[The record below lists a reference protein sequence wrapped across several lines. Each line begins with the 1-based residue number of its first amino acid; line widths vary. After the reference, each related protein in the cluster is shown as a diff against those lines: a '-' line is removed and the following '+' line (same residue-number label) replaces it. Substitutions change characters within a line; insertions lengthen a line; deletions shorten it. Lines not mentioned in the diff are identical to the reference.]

1 MPLRRL
7 VLLAATVLL
16 AGVGLAGCGADG
28 STTTR
33 QGEVREAGAEVMP
46 FDLDKTK
53 HSFVKTDDGGV
64 QTVSTL
70 TKNDTEQVALVR
82 EHLLEIREEFS
93 AGRFDDPT
101 TIHGADMP
109 GVADL
114 AAGADR
120 LEITYREVDGGAALT
135 YRTSDGSLV
144 TALHDWFEAQ
154 VSDHGSDAVS
164 EPFGHM
170 MTEEMWRSH
179 HPGQP
184 YPGLTDDM

>member
-33 QGEVREAGAEVMP
+33 QWEVREAGAEVMP

-70 TKNDTEQVALVR
+70 TKNYTEQVALVR
-82 EHLLEIREEFS
+82 EHLL
-93 AGRFDDPT
+93 
-101 TIHGADMP
+101 
-109 GVADL
+109 
-114 AAGADR
+114 
-120 LEITYREVDGGAALT
+120 
-135 YRTSDGSLV
+135 
-144 TALHDWFEAQ
+144 
-154 VSDHGSDAVS
+154 
-164 EPFGHM
+164 
-170 MTEEMWRSH
+170 
-179 HPGQP
+179 
-184 YPGLTDDM
+184 